1 MSDSRP
7 AAPAPVIIAG
17 AGIAGLTAAIAF
29 SRAGCEVI
37 LLERRTGFDEVGAGL
52 QLAPNASR
60 ILIELGVTGVA
71 REAVLPDELDIRRW
85 DQPRAMASMPLADV
99 GRAHGAP
106 FWVMKRAD
114 LQTALVDAMRMSPGV
129 NLFVDRAATG
139 FTADA
144 EGVTVTVRRGNG
156 ADETLRGSFLI
167 AADGVWSQLRAPLAG
182 AEPPRFTGH
191 EAWRTLI
198 PAQAAPA
205 FMRTPRI
212 GLWMG
217 HDRHAVHYPVAR
229 GTQVNLVVIRS
240 TRQPTDTGWDM
251 APDPDVMRKLDE
263 GAAAPL
269 KHLIAAAPHWRRW
282 PLYGAPVATMAG
294 ASVGQGRAALIGD
307 AAHPVLPFYA
317 QGAAMAIEDAGE
329 LAALVGPAL
338 RSGDKARLA
347 TAVERFQT
355 RRAPRAERIVAE
367 SRRNGSIFHMPWPL
381 SLARDFAIRRKGP
394 EGLARR
400 QEWLYSWRQ
409 TGVGEG

>member
-1 MSDSRP
+1 MSDSRAGSP
-7 AAPAPVIIAG
+7 LPVIIAG

-29 SRAGCEVI
+29 SRAGCPVI

-52 QLAPNASR
+52 QIAPNASR
-60 ILIELGVTGVA
+60 ILIELGVSGIA

-85 DQPRAMASMPLADV
+85 DQPRAMASMPLADI

-114 LQTALVDAMRMSPGV
+114 LQTALVDAMRMSPAV
-129 NLFVDRAATG
+129 TLLVDRAVTG
-139 FTADA
+139 FSVDA
-144 EGVTVTVRRGNG
+144 EGVVVTVRRGNG
-156 ADETLRGSFLI
+156 LDESLRGCFLI
-167 AADGVWSQLRAPLAG
+167 AADGVWSRLRGELAG
-182 AEPPRFTGH
+182 AEAPRFTGH

-205 FMRTPRI
+205 FMRAPRI

-217 HDRHAVHYPVAR
+217 RNRHAVHYPVAR
-229 GTQVNLVVIRS
+229 GTQINLVLIQ
-240 TRQPTDTGWDM
+240 TARQPAETGWDM
-251 APDPDVMRKLDE
+251 TVDPDAISRLDE
-263 GAAAPL
+263 GAATPL
-269 KHLIAAAPHWRRW
+269 KQLIAAAPQWRRW
-282 PLYGAPVATMAG
+282 PLYGASVATMAG
-294 ASVGQGRAALIGD
+294 ASVGGGRAALIGD

-338 RSGDKARLA
+338 RSGDKARLSSA
-347 TAVERFQT
+347 LERFQA
-355 RRAPRAERIVAE
+355 RRAPRAQRIIAE

-381 SLARDFAIRRKGP
+381 SLARDFTIRRKGA
-394 EGLARR
+394 EGLAQR

>member
-1 MSDSRP
+1 MTPD
-7 AAPAPVIIAG
+7 PVIIAG

-60 ILIELGVTGVA
+60 ILIELGVSGVA
-71 REAVLPDELDIRRW
+71 REAVLPDGLDIRRW
-85 DQPRAMASMPLADV
+85 DQPRAMATMPLADV

-129 NLFVDRAATG
+129 NLLVDRTATG
-139 FTADA
+139 FSADA
-144 EGVTVTVRRGNG
+144 DGVTVTLCRGNG
-156 ADETLRGSFLI
+156 AEETLRGGFLI
-167 AADGVWSQLRAPLAG
+167 AADGVWSQLRGPLSG
-182 AEPPRFTGH
+182 ARPPRFTGN

-205 FMRTPRI
+205 FMRVPRI

-217 HDRHAVHYPVAR
+217 PDRHAVHYPVAR
-229 GTQVNLVVIRS
+229 ATQINLVLIR
-240 TRQPTDTGWDM
+240 TARQPANTGWDIGV
-251 APDPDVMRKLDE
+251 DPDMVDKLDE

-269 KHLIAAAPHWRRW
+269 KHLIAAAPQWRRW

-294 ASVGQGRAALIGD
+294 ASVGHGRAALIGD

-338 RSGDKARLA
+338 RSGDKGRLA

-367 SRRNGSIFHMPWPL
+367 SRRNGKIFHMPWPL
-381 SLARDFAIRRKGP
+381 SLARDFTIRRTGP

-400 QEWLYSWRQ
+400 QDWLYSWRQ